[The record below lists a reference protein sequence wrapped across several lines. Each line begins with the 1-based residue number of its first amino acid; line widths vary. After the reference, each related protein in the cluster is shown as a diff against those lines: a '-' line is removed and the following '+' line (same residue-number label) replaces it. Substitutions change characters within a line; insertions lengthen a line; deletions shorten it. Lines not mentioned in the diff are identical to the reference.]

1 MQRFRVFSFYFMSL
15 RTYFTLS
22 NVMRKNF
29 LNILRFR
36 CYLWLHLSL
45 SFQEEVSLVLITG
58 VSWWILRMW
67 PVNEKIKLHLS
78 FRLWNRIQTVNCSLR
93 ISRSWSYSNSVP
105 LLRRLQAVIQLLLY
119 FSSQIDREKT
129 IFHYFEL
136 CARIESEGSPAKIKD
151 DFLVVLSIIPVFV
164 RNKNKSRF
172 GK

>member
-29 LNILRFR
+29 LNIIRLR

-119 FSSQIDREKT
+119 FSSQTDREKI
-129 IFHYFEL
+129 IFHYFGL
-136 CARIESEGSPAKIKD
+136 CARIESEGSPA
-151 DFLVVLSIIPVFV
+151 
-164 RNKNKSRF
+164 
-172 GK
+172 